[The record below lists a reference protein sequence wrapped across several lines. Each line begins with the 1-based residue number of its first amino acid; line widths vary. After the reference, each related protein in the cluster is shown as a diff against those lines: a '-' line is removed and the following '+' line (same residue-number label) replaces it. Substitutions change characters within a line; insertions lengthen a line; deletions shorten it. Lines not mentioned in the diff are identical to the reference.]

1 MDTINDIIDTP
12 STLKPAAARTTRH
25 VTCRDCQHIDTAD
38 TIAAGATGV
47 GWCAVQSQYRSMSIE
62 RACDSFSDNGGK
74 K

>member
-1 MDTINDIIDTP
+1 MNTT
-12 STLKPAAARTTRH
+12 STLKPTATCSSRH
-25 VTCRDCQHIDTAD
+25 VTCRDCQRIDTAD

-62 RACDSFSDNGGK
+62 RACDSFSDNGRK